1 MSYRQDDVNDQWRN
15 MYGQDSSGYSGRR
28 KPQLPAM
35 GSLIPDEGEGNHP
48 SMQWYPHGIDTSAV
62 VGRQTTSSMEFSR
75 NYATAANHAG
85 HTSAGQ
91 AIDYS
96 VDSSY
101 TATRKYATELAG
113 QPSFSTFVAEPEP
126 FGSYASSGSST
137 DRYFGFAQAANSYDR
152 QNMRPSSFARDG
164 FTRNTSDAFGNF
176 GDEVNNLQRS
186 RSNNYRQG
194 SEFNRDHQG
203 QFGFATS
210 ESFDSNNS
218 ALHKKMPGHR
228 DESGTTGIRQGSEF
242 NRDFRGQQ
250 GLSASFDSINSLR
263 QHRREESGISGV
275 SNPYP
280 TLSENTIQSSGPR
293 RTTTIQKPLPKEGRA
308 MPAPTDTVEVAMP
321 KPRISRRWMS
331 TISKRREPDLQRGVV
346 TVKTRDKSAI
356 PPDEHVVVCL
366 HCQTFCQVKKSALL
380 VTCGSCNKVSP
391 ASQSNKASQQ
401 GIERP

>member
-194 SEFNRDHQG
+194 SEFNRD
-203 QFGFATS
+203 
-210 ESFDSNNS
+210 
-218 ALHKKMPGHR
+218 
-228 DESGTTGIRQGSEF
+228 
-242 NRDFRGQQ
+242 FRGQQ

-293 RTTTIQKPLPKEGRA
+293 RTTTLQKPLPKEGRA

-366 HCQTFCQVKKSALL
+366 YCQTFCQVKKSALL